1 MHRHLARGSTLQY
14 LYGENISTVLLT
26 VRVLLMQHSL
36 DGTEEKKRGW
46 HVRGVNAE
54 ARKLETVEMI
64 LYIASTIVKLGCHTL
79 LSRCVSREC
88 YQLSLVNSL
97 RMPIHGETGC

>member
-1 MHRHLARGSTLQY
+1 MMICIEGV
-14 LYGENISTVLLT
+14 G
-26 VRVLLMQHSL
+26 
-36 DGTEEKKRGW
+36 GTEEKKRGW

-54 ARKLETVEMI
+54 ARKLETVDMI

-88 YQLSLVNSL
+88 IN
-97 RMPIHGETGC
+97 